1 MASHNGV
8 VMSAVTVEQRRL
20 RRGARRGLLI
30 GAAAVLG
37 VGLVAAHADTCYA
50 LAAEAYQSVTDS
62 YLVMWIER
70 AGAALGCF

>member
-1 MASHNGV
+1 
-8 VMSAVTVEQRRL
+8 MSAATVERRRL
-20 RRGARRGLLI
+20 RGGTHRRLLI

-37 VGLVAAHADTCYA
+37 TGLVAAHADTCYA

>member
-1 MASHNGV
+1 MATHNGV
-8 VMSAVTVEQRRL
+8 VMSAVRVEQLRL
-20 RRGARRGLLI
+20 WRGARRGLLI
-30 GAAAVLG
+30 GAAALG

>member
-1 MASHNGV
+1 MAD
-8 VMSAVTVEQRRL
+8 VTVDRRRL
-20 RRGARRGLLI
+20 RGGTRRRLLI

-37 VGLVAAHADTCYA
+37 AGLVAAHADTCYA
-50 LAAEAYQSVTDS
+50 LAAGAYQSVTDS

>member
-1 MASHNGV
+1 M
-8 VMSAVTVEQRRL
+8 
-20 RRGARRGLLI
+20 

-37 VGLVAAHADTCYA
+37 IGLVAAHADTCYA
-50 LAAEAYQSVTDS
+50 LAAEAYQNVTDS

>member
-1 MASHNGV
+1 MAAHNGA

-20 RRGARRGLLI
+20 RRDARRGLLI

-37 VGLVAAHADTCYA
+37 VGLVAAHADTCYT
-50 LAAEAYQSVTDS
+50 LATEAYQSVTDS